1 MIPLQIPHEFGL
13 NFEFRFWGLFRVLG
27 HDLFIPEIEVGLSHD
42 LLGVARQLSCDG
54 QCKVW
59 ERIIVI

>member
-13 NFEFRFWGLFRVLG
+13 NFEFRFWGLFHVLG
-27 HDLFIPEIEVGLSHD
+27 HDMFFPEIEVDLSHD
-42 LLGVARQLSCDG
+42 LLGVARQLPCDG
-54 QCKVW
+54 LCKVW

>member
-13 NFEFRFWGLFRVLG
+13 NFEFRFWGFFRVLG
-27 HDLFIPEIEVGLSHD
+27 HDLFFPEIEVGLSHD
-42 LLGVARQLSCDG
+42 LVGVARQLPCDG
-54 QCKVW
+54 LCKVW

>member
-27 HDLFIPEIEVGLSHD
+27 HDLFFPEIEVGLSHD
-42 LLGVARQLSCDG
+42 LLGVARQLPCDG
-54 QCKVW
+54 LCKVR